1 LKKVLVLGASG
12 NMGSSLVKEFSNRGI
27 EVKAFARN
35 KEKLLR
41 LFHNEERV
49 EVVQGDLFNQTDLL
63 KAAQDVDLIV
73 HSVNIPYQEWK
84 KLPVLM
90 DNVIQTVKMYNLKL
104 AYVDN
109 IYAYGRSVGKKM
121 TEDMPKNPHTKK
133 GKIRL
138 QLENMIKN
146 SEITYTIAHF
156 PDFYGPNADNT
167 TLNTTISAVINN
179 KKAMFLGNPKLAR
192 EYIYLPDGAKAF
204 VNLVMNE
211 KAYGQEWNI
220 PSYGPI
226 TGEEII
232 QMIRELTGYDKKISI
247 VTKRMVQMVG
257 LFNPFMRE
265 FAEMFYLIEEPVVLS
280 GEKYEREIGPL
291 PKTSYYDG
299 LKDIFQI
306 K

>member
-1 LKKVLVLGASG
+1 MKKVLVLGASG
-12 NMGSSLVKEFSNRGI
+12 NMGSSLVKEFSDRGI

-73 HSVNIPYQEWK
+73 HSVNIPYREWK

-138 QLENMIKN
+138 QLENMI
-146 SEITYTIAHF
+146 
-156 PDFYGPNADNT
+156 
-167 TLNTTISAVINN
+167 
-179 KKAMFLGNPKLAR
+179 
-192 EYIYLPDGAKAF
+192 
-204 VNLVMNE
+204 
-211 KAYGQEWNI
+211 
-220 PSYGPI
+220 
-226 TGEEII
+226 
-232 QMIRELTGYDKKISI
+232 
-247 VTKRMVQMVG
+247 
-257 LFNPFMRE
+257 
-265 FAEMFYLIEEPVVLS
+265 
-280 GEKYEREIGPL
+280 
-291 PKTSYYDG
+291 
-299 LKDIFQI
+299 
-306 K
+306 